1 MTDILF
7 LGVGNVAN
15 AVVRRDGIYEIRYG
29 TTRSANRLQEL
40 RSIGIEPVLIGS
52 DFEVQSNSGAE
63 ELTTLSDASE
73 TVPTIQDISQNAD
86 VLVSFPPDGF
96 SDEMLSRQIGNARKI
111 VYISSTSV
119 YGGTTGV
126 VTEESSVDTSDP
138 LSARRLE
145 AEQIW
150 RSKGAVILRAP
161 SLYGPEYGLH
171 LSLLK
176 GVYKLPGDGSR
187 YSSRIHLFDL
197 AMIIG
202 AVFAK
207 AKPGSLYVVGDK
219 NPATQ
224 LEVVEWL
231 CNQLNIPMPDSVPIE
246 EVHYTLRSNRQINA
260 EKLTRELDIKLHF
273 PTYKDGFLQCIQSRH
288 SCEETR
294 YLCWVDDS
302 KIQAYFFEETD

>member
-1 MTDILF
+1 M
-7 LGVGNVAN
+7 AN
-15 AVVRRDGIYEIRYG
+15 AVVRCDGRYEIRYG
-29 TTRSANRLQEL
+29 TTRSASRLQEL
-40 RSIGIEPVLIGS
+40 RSIGIEPVLIGT
-52 DFEVQSNSGAE
+52 DLAEQSNSGADE
-63 ELTTLSDASE
+63 RTTFPE
-73 TVPTIQDISQNAD
+73 TLNTGSHIQVISQNSD

-96 SDEMLSRQIGNARKI
+96 SDEILSRQIIDARKI

-161 SLYGPEYGLH
+161 SLYGPKYGLH

-176 GVYKLPGDGSR
+176 GAYKLPGDGSR

-197 AMIIG
+197 AMIIES
-202 AVFAK
+202 VFAK
-207 AKPGSLYVVGDK
+207 AMPGSLYVVGDK

-231 CNQLNIPMPDSVPIE
+231 CGQLNIPIPDSVPIE
-246 EVHYTLRSNRQINA
+246 EVHYTLRSNRQINS
-260 EKLTRELDIKLHF
+260 EKLIRELDIKLHF
-273 PTYKDGFLQCIQSRH
+273 PTYKDGFLQCIQTSH
-288 SCEETR
+288 SCEETAE
-294 YLCWVDDS
+294 L
-302 KIQAYFFEETD
+302 